1 MHRTGRAANGGSE
14 TFMID
19 FTRAYHLGVRV
30 PDIGRAMDEMGES
43 LGLSW
48 CSLQEREQTVW
59 LPDGGTAT
67 LPLRFTYSSEGP
79 MHVELLEGTPGS
91 IWDGRLAPGA
101 HHIGVWSDDVRGDTQ
116 TLVDAGWTL
125 LMAQAPPDG
134 GFGAFTY
141 VQPPSGLIV
150 ELVWSAIAPM
160 FQRWF
165 DGGSLG

>member
-1 MHRTGRAANGGSE
+1 
-14 TFMID
+14 MID
-19 FTRAYHLGVRV
+19 FSRAYHLGVRV

-43 LGLSW
+43 LGLNW

-59 LPDGGTAT
+59 LPTEGVVNV
-67 LPLRFTYSSEGP
+67 PLKFTYSSTGP
-79 MHVELLEGTPGS
+79 MHLELLEGGAGS
-91 IWDGRLAPGA
+91 IWDGRVASGA

-125 LMAQAPPDG
+125 LMAQAPPDNG
-134 GFGAFTY
+134 YGAFTY

-165 DGGSLG
+165 DGGPLG